1 MEAVSRQVRGAA
13 ARAVGASVF
22 AGLLLGLLGLAGC
35 ETTVEQSTSPRP
47 MPSKPVD
54 PPPTPADAK
63 ANRMAVLLL
72 GPKAQDTNGNGRGDL
87 VLVEVYLF
95 AEPYPTPIFEEGR
108 FVFEL
113 QPCPGENVAQFIP
126 PRVWT
131 FEGEQIRSFRGR
143 ARIGPSHRFP
153 LSLLE
158 NGGDQLP
165 CATGELTAR
174 FEPADGGAAVRAI
187 GTRSVQLGGAGG

>member
-1 MEAVSRQVRGAA
+1 MAAVSHPPGVAATGALG
-13 ARAVGASVF
+13 VLLTLTSLV
-22 AGLLLGLLGLAGC
+22 GLLAVAGC

-174 FEPADGGAAVRAI
+174 FEPADGGAPVRAI